1 MVAFSIDAAARDGKS
16 TTCGAA
22 LPCVVTAVRPSL
34 SQGLKGLARKPSP
47 LLHLAS
53 SSPRRQEILTA
64 LGLDFT
70 VKAAEVEE
78 CRLSDE
84 SPEEMVLRL
93 ATAKACAAEV
103 KTTRFVIGSDT
114 AVVLD
119 GDVLGKPRDQDDALT
134 MLLRLSGRRHSVVT
148 GVALLGPD
156 GVQTALSTTDV
167 FFREISRDEAIAYW
181 QSGEPRDKAGAYG
194 IQGRGGAFVESIKGS
209 YSGVVGLPVYETVRL
224 LQNAGIDILLKR
236 TDNDG

>member
-1 MVAFSIDAAARDGKS
+1 MAR
-16 TTCGAA
+16 T
-22 LPCVVTAVRPSL
+22 SL
-34 SQGLKGLARKPSP
+34 P

-53 SSPRRQEILTA
+53 SSPRRREILTA

-70 VKAAEVEE
+70 VKSSEVEE
-78 CRLSDE
+78 FRLADE
-84 SPEEMVLRL
+84 SPEQMVLRL
-93 ATAKACAAEV
+93 ATAKALAAEV
-103 KTTRFVIGSDT
+103 ETARFVIGSDT

-119 GDVLGKPRDQDDALT
+119 GEVLGKPRDRDDAVS

-156 GVQTALSTTDV
+156 GAQTALSTTDV
-167 FFREISRDEAIAYW
+167 FFREVSRDEALAYW

-194 IQGRGGAFVESIKGS
+194 IQGRGGVFVKSINGS
-209 YSGVVGLPVYETVRL
+209 YSGVVGLPVYETMRL